1 MNKKYEEYWSALGI
15 ALGLNTDEIP
25 LNWNSIAYI
34 ACKQRTLPI
43 LYHGLWLQGKEALLP
58 DKLRAQM
65 KKDTCYN
72 SVIGFSRRMD
82 LFRVLKAA
90 VEQNIKMVCF
100 KGYILADTYPEW
112 KTRVSSDSDIYV
124 YERDREKA
132 QNLLCS
138 LGYEIEAEKSKKQV
152 PVYIHKE
159 RKHIIELHFSLWED
173 YEGKQIDI
181 LDNMKITNEKSLIQ
195 VRLEDMDIWT
205 LSPTNHLIF
214 QMFHIIKHFTVQGIG
229 SRYMLDITFFVN
241 RYIKEIDVPY
251 FWNCMEQ
258 LHYTDFCM
266 NYFSLCIEYLR
277 LNEDILE
284 ANAMNC
290 SESKKLRLLEDM
302 MKFDKGEQ
310 NDYKVITLMSPYL
323 EGRETHSGGS
333 ITRKLKLIFPSAD
346 ALQDDFAYA
355 KKHKILLPFA
365 WVQKWCRFIN
375 NRIHGRSQSA
385 FSKIEEADDRVAMM
399 KEMNLLEK

>member
-1 MNKKYEEYWSALGI
+1 MNKKYEEYWTALGI
-15 ALGLNTDEIP
+15 ALGIKEPENALD
-25 LNWNSIAYI
+25 WNRIAYL
-34 ACKQRTLPI
+34 ACKQKTLPI
-43 LYHGLWLQGKEALLP
+43 LYHGLWLHGKVDLLP
-58 DKLRAQM
+58 DTLQEQM

-82 LFRVLKAA
+82 LFRVLQAA
-90 VEQNIKMVCF
+90 KEQNIKMVCF
-100 KGYILADTYPEW
+100 KGYILADVYPEW

-124 YERDREKA
+124 YQRDSEKA
-132 QNLLCS
+132 EKLLCD
-138 LGYEIEAEKSKKQV
+138 LGYEIEEEKSKKQV
-152 PVYIHKE
+152 PVYVHKK
-159 RKHIIELHFSLWED
+159 RKHVIELHFSLWED
-173 YEGKQIDI
+173 YEGKQIDM
-181 LDNMKITNEKSLIQ
+181 LENMKITDENSLMQ
-195 VRLEDMDIWT
+195 VKLGDMDVWT

-241 RYIKEIDVPY
+241 HYIKDIDVSY
-251 FWNCMEQ
+251 FWECMEQ

-266 NYFSLCIEYLR
+266 YYFSLCAEYLH
-277 LNEDILE
+277 LNKDILGNKLVQCD
-284 ANAMNC
+284 A
-290 SESKKLRLLEDM
+290 SKKERLLEDM
-302 MKFDKGEQ
+302 MKFDKDEK

-346 ALQDDFAYA
+346 ALQDDFSYA

-365 WVQKWCRFIN
+365 WVHKWCRFIS
-375 NRIHGRSQSA
+375 NRLHGRSHSA
-385 FSKIEEADDRVAMM
+385 FSKIEEADDRVSMM